1 LWRQRFSASVLG
13 AFSLA
18 ALGIAILGVFGVTSY
33 LVALRSHEIG
43 VRMAI
48 GARPADILK
57 MVLGQSFVLVVMGS
71 VIGLLGAFALTR
83 VLQGLL
89 FGVNPTDASTFAM
102 VAGVLAVSSLV
113 ACLAP
118 ARRASK
124 VDPIVALREE

>member
-1 LWRQRFSASVLG
+1 
-13 AFSLA
+13 
-18 ALGIAILGVFGVTSY
+18 
-33 LVALRSHEIG
+33 
-43 VRMAI
+43 
-48 GARPADILK
+48 

-89 FGVNPTDASTFAM
+89 FGVNPADFFTFAM
-102 VAGVLAVSSLV
+102 VAGALAVSSLV